1 MNLKDLP
8 SKRKEKVF
16 YKIQEYS
23 MNCWNELPKIYS
35 SLESAREKSNEIE
48 NTRIVKRSD
57 NGWKIIE
64 QTR

>member
-8 SKRKEKVF
+8 SNRKEKIF

-23 MNCWNELPKIYS
+23 MNCWNELPKTYS
-35 SLESAREKSNEIE
+35 SLESARDKFNETA

-57 NGWKIIE
+57 NGWEIME

>member
-35 SLESAREKSNEIE
+35 SLESARDKSNERARA
-48 NTRIVKRSD
+48 RIVKRS
-57 NGWKIIE
+57 NTGWEIVE
-64 QTR
+64 ELR

>member
-8 SKRKEKVF
+8 SKRREKIF

-35 SLESAREKSNEIE
+35 SLESARNKFNEIAKA
-48 NTRIVKRSD
+48 RIVKRSD
-57 NGWKIIE
+57 SGWEIVE
-64 QTR
+64 ELR